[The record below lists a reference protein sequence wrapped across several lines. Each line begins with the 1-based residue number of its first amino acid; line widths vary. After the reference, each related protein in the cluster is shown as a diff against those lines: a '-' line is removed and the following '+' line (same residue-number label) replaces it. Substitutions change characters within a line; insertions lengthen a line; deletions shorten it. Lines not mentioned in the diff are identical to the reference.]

1 MTSDRDMLFYWA
13 YALGSFGAG
22 GSLFFIT
29 PRSAVRSRPRYQRS
43 VVTPGENAGG
53 EPKLR
58 CPTSTSAIQFPSS
71 YAYDDCLGSEDPE
84 DHLDKRF

>member
-29 PRSAVRSRPRYQRS
+29 PRSAVRTRPPLPTFRRHARGKRWRWTEIEMSDFNFSNSISFLLRIRRLFGKRGSWRSSR
-43 VVTPGENAGG
+43 
-53 EPKLR
+53 
-58 CPTSTSAIQFPSS
+58 
-71 YAYDDCLGSEDPE
+71 
-84 DHLDKRF
+84 